1 MMNLDENEFI
11 KFEVMVYMDY
21 IVIFVVD
28 IF

>member
-1 MMNLDENEFI
+1 MMNLDENKFI